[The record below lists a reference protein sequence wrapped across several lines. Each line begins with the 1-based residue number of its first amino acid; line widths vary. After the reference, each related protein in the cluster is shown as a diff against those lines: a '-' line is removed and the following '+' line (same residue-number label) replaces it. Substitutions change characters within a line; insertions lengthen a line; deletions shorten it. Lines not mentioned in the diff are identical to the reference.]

1 MPVAGQTDELLTPA
15 IVRGVLTQLSAFTN
29 PMLLNTKFLRPV
41 PDPRAVKRARLLDL
55 LMARTAK
62 RLNLVV
68 APAGFGKTTLVNQ
81 WCEQL
86 DGPVAWLALDQND
99 NEPRR
104 FWQYVAGALAHSGAK
119 GIAESQQQLNSHEA
133 HELDG
138 AITALLNALAA
149 DPQKSRVLVL
159 DDYHLIEDPQIQRQL
174 SYFVDYLP
182 PDLTLVI
189 TSRVEPDLPVAR
201 WRVRQ
206 WVDEIHPQMLAFSEQ
221 ETQRFFEDYMALPL
235 SAEAARRIWQQTEGW
250 VAAMQLAA
258 LSGQNNRSPTP
269 DDVSPIHVN
278 SRQISDYV
286 LTEILDQQ
294 PASVRR
300 FLLDTACCPRL
311 NASLCDT
318 VREAGDSQE
327 MLELLT
333 RRNLFLIPL
342 DSRNEWFRYHDLFR
356 EALYQRICQNEP
368 EKVKTQQTRAVNW
381 LLEHDNIQ
389 EGIHQIVQN
398 RDWPWLARV
407 LEQHGNNLIHAGF
420 HLPVLEWLG
429 QLPPDELR
437 NSPGL
442 LMLHIWALFF
452 ANRVDRIQLELEQLD
467 ALLEQ
472 TRQEP
477 PTDTENSRGLRSE
490 ISLIRSY
497 LARSRSDDK
506 SASDL
511 TQQVLR
517 DIDHTRIPL
526 KSVTYYGLGLDYFGH
541 GDLLPAEDA
550 LRSAVRYGQVER
562 KASTVLSSGGL
573 LAWIQFNR
581 GELELA
587 LDTCTSVRAWIDQHH
602 SDPKQPTLISCWL
615 NSALVEINRERNEPD
630 LAAAYLAPLLQH
642 VETGTEPG
650 QHVIIQYVRAH
661 LAFSQGHIAEALE
674 ALEDA
679 ESVAERRSDHIL
691 FEPPSCAALKARCY
705 LAAGDLKRATAWLQS
720 RSTSHFRN
728 PLNREQSAISA
739 ARVLIATDRPAQAIA
754 LLAPLRLSTE
764 QSRHDRHLIEVL
776 IIYADA
782 LRAEGNLQDARPM
795 LVQALQRAAKAGFLR
810 MFAEESASMQAMIR
824 ELDSPE
830 LPPAWLRQ
838 LKGLL
843 ERDTENDATSA
854 AAPLPTPEALVE
866 PLSQRERE
874 VLLLIHEGLPNK
886 EIAVRMQVAATT
898 VKAHI
903 RNLYGK
909 LNVGSRT
916 EALARARRL
925 GLV

>member
-1 MPVAGQTDELLTPA
+1 MLLT
-15 IVRGVLTQLSAFTN
+15 
-29 PMLLNTKFLRPV
+29 TKFLKPA
-41 PDPRAVKRARLLDL
+41 PDLRAVQRGRLLDL
-55 LMARTAK
+55 LAARPAK

-81 WCEQL
+81 WCERL
-86 DGPVAWLALDQND
+86 DEPVAWLALDQND

-104 FWQYVAGALAHSGAK
+104 FWQYVAGALAHSGAV
-119 GIAESQQQLNSHEA
+119 GIEDSLQQLNSHEV

-149 DPQKSRVLVL
+149 DPQPARVLVL
-159 DDYHLIEDPQIQRQL
+159 DDYHLIEDPKIHRQL
-174 SYFVDYLP
+174 AYFLDYLP
-182 PDLTLVI
+182 PGMVLAI
-189 TSRVEPDLPVAR
+189 TSRVEPELPIAR

-206 WVDEIHPQMLAFSEQ
+206 WVDEVHPQMLAFSEE
-221 ETQRFFEDYMALPL
+221 ETKRFFEDYMDLSL
-235 SAEAARRIWQQTEGW
+235 SADAAHRIWSQTEGW

-258 LSGQNNRSPTP
+258 LSGQNSRNRTP
-269 DDVSPIHVN
+269 DDVSPIHVD

-294 PASVRR
+294 PPEVRR

-311 NASLCDT
+311 NASLCDA

-342 DSRNEWFRYHDLFR
+342 DTRNEWFRYHDLFR
-356 EALYQRICQNEP
+356 EALFQRISQSEP
-368 EKVKTQQTRAVNW
+368 DRVKMQQTHAVTW

-389 EGIHQIVQN
+389 EGISQIVQS
-398 RDWPWLARV
+398 RDWGWLARV

-420 HLPVLEWLG
+420 HLPVLDWLG
-429 QLPPDELR
+429 QLPADELQ
-437 NSPGL
+437 NSPSL
-442 LMLHIWALFF
+442 LMLRIWALFF
-452 ANRVDRIQLELEQLD
+452 ANRVDRIQHELEHLET
-467 ALLEQ
+467 LLAN
-472 TRQEP
+472 TPHEP
-477 PTDTENSRGLRSE
+477 ATETESTRGLRSE

-511 TQQVLR
+511 TRQVLK

-526 KSVTYYGLGLDYFGH
+526 KSVTYYGLGLDYFGR

-550 LRSAVRYGQVER
+550 LRSAVSYGQVER

-587 LDTCTSVRAWIDQHH
+587 LETCTSVRAWIDQHH
-602 SDPKQPTLISCWL
+602 SDPKQPTLISCWQ

-642 VETGTEPG
+642 VENGTEPG

-661 LAFSQGHIAEALE
+661 LAFSQGHLDEALE

-679 ESVAERRSDHIL
+679 ESVAERRSEHIL

-705 LAAGDLKRATAWLQS
+705 LAAGDLARAATWLDNRPTRQ
-720 RSTSHFRN
+720 FRN

-739 ARVLIATDRPAQAIA
+739 ARVLIATDRPAEAIA

-776 IIYADA
+776 MVYADA
-782 LRAEGNLQDARPM
+782 LQAEGNLKDARPM
-795 LVQALQRAAKAGFLR
+795 LLQALQRAARAGFLR
-810 MFAEESASMQAMIR
+810 MFVEESASLQAMIR
-824 ELDSPE
+824 QLDSPD
-830 LPPAWLRQ
+830 LPAAWFRQ
-838 LKGLL
+838 LKALL
-843 ERDTENDATSA
+843 AADQAGEADTESRASA
-854 AAPLPTPEALVE
+854 PTGEALVE

-874 VLLLIHEGLPNK
+874 VLELIHEGLPNK
-886 EIAVRMQVAATT
+886 EIATRMEVAATT

-925 GLV
+925 GLL

>member
-1 MPVAGQTDELLTPA
+1 MLLT
-15 IVRGVLTQLSAFTN
+15 
-29 PMLLNTKFLRPV
+29 TKFLRPA
-41 PDPRAVKRARLLDL
+41 PDPRAVTRERLLHL
-55 LMARTAK
+55 LASRAAK

-81 WCEQL
+81 WCDQL
-86 DGPVAWLALDQND
+86 DGAVAWLALDQND

-104 FWQYVAGALAHSGAK
+104 FWQYVAGALAHSGAP
-119 GIAESQQQLNSHEA
+119 GLEDCLQQLAVHDA

-138 AITALLNALAA
+138 AITALLNALTA
-149 DPQKSRVLVL
+149 DPDAHRCLVL
-159 DDYHLIEDPQIQRQL
+159 DDYHLIEDPRIHRQL
-174 SYFVDYLP
+174 SFFVDYLP
-182 PDLTLVI
+182 PHITLAI
-189 TSRVEPDLPVAR
+189 TSRVEPDLPIAR

-206 WVDEIHPQMLAFSEQ
+206 WIDEIHPQMLAFSEE
-221 ETQRFFEDYMALPL
+221 ETRRFFEDYMALPL
-235 SAEAARRIWQQTEGW
+235 SVEAAHSIWQKTEGW

-258 LSGQNNRSPTP
+258 LSGTNGATP
-269 DDVSPIHVN
+269 DQTEAPPIHVN

-294 PASVRR
+294 PADVRE

-311 NASLCDT
+311 NASLCDA
-318 VREAGDSQE
+318 VRDQNDSQN

-342 DSRNEWFRYHDLFR
+342 DTHNEWFRYHDLFR
-356 EALYQRICQNEP
+356 EALYQRAVQYDAAR
-368 EKVKTQQTRAVNW
+368 VKGHQTRAVEW

-389 EGIHQIVQN
+389 EGISQIVQGRN
-398 RDWPWLARV
+398 WDWLARV

-420 HLPVLEWLG
+420 HLPVLDWLSR
-429 QLPPDELR
+429 LPTQ
-437 NSPGL
+437 NIQSSPGL
-442 LMLHIWALFF
+442 LMLRIWALFF
-452 ANRVDRIQLELEQLD
+452 ANRVDRLSLELEQLET
-467 ALLEQ
+467 LLREQ
-472 TRQEP
+472 QQE
-477 PTDTENSRGLRSE
+477 ENSASESDRGLRSE
-490 ISLIRSY
+490 MSLIRSY
-497 LARSRSDDK
+497 LARSRSDEK

-511 TQQVLR
+511 TQQVLK

-526 KSVTYYGLGLDYFGH
+526 KSVTYYGLGLDYFGQ
-541 GDLLPAEDA
+541 GALMPAEEA
-550 LRSAVRYGQVER
+550 LRSAVSYGQLER

-587 LDTCTSVRAWIDQHH
+587 LETCTSVRAWIDQHH
-602 SDPKQPTLISCWL
+602 SDPKQPTLISCWQ

-630 LAAAYLAPLLQH
+630 LASAYLAPLLQH
-642 VETGTEPG
+642 LENGTEPG
-650 QHVIIQYVRAH
+650 QHVVIQYVRAH
-661 LAFSQGHIAEALE
+661 LAFSQGHLAEALE

-679 ESVAERRSDHIL
+679 ESVAERRREHIL

-705 LAAGDLKRATAWLQS
+705 LASGDLERAGAWLKS
-720 RSTSHFRN
+720 RSTIHFRN

-739 ARVLIATDRPAQAIA
+739 ARVLIATDQPTEAIA

-776 IIYADA
+776 MVYADA

-810 MFAEESASMQAMIR
+810 MFAEESTSLQAMIR
-824 ELDSPE
+824 QVESPE
-830 LPPAWLRQ
+830 LPGAWFRQ
-838 LKGLL
+838 LKDLL
-843 ERDTENDATSA
+843 AQGAETGDSGDSARPPVTATET
-854 AAPLPTPEALVE
+854 LVE
-866 PLSQRERE
+866 PLSQREQE
-874 VLLLIHEGLPNK
+874 VLGLIHEGLPNK
-886 EIAVRMQVAATT
+886 EIAARMQVAATT

-925 GLV
+925 GLL